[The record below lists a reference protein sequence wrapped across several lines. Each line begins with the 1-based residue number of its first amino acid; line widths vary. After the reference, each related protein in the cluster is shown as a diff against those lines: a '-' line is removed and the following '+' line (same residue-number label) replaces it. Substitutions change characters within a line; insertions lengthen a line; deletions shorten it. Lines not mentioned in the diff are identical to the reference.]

1 MLKRILLFHLHVAPD
16 NQYCISGKGRCRR
29 LKSLHM
35 QKIFRRP
42 QCADYKYKNSVMR
55 ICAMKT
61 GFYIT
66 IGLLTLIE
74 DVVLK
79 L

>member
-35 QKIFRRP
+35 QKNFGDRNV
-42 QCADYKYKNSVMR
+42 Q
-55 ICAMKT
+55 
-61 GFYIT
+61 T
-66 IGLLTLIE
+66 INIKIAL
-74 DVVLK
+74 
-79 L
+79 